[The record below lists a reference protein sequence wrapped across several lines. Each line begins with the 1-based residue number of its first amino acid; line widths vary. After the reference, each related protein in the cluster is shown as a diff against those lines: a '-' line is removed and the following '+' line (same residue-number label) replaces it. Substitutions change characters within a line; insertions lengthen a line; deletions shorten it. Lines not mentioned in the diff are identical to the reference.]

1 MFVDKVKITVKGGDG
16 GNGCASFRREKFIPK
31 GGPSGGDGGNG
42 GDVILVAKTSQQS
55 LVDLYYR
62 RHYQAKNGE
71 NGRSRDQ
78 YGKNGKDIEL
88 HVPIGTIIKDIDDNL
103 RILEDLDKPGKRFT
117 LANGGPGGRGNIHFA
132 SSTNRVPRDWE
143 PGTPGEVKNIELEL
157 KTIAD
162 IGLVGYPNA
171 GKSTLLSALSA
182 AKPKVGAY
190 PFTTLRPI
198 VGTVEFQDYYK
209 MSIADIPGLIEGAHD
224 NIGLG
229 HDFLRHIERTAILV
243 YVLDMAGYDGRDPYD
258 DFISLKK
265 ELDMYLEGLSSR
277 PAIIAANK
285 MDLPEAAELLK
296 EFKKKVYDIQIIP
309 ISAANEDHMEDILEV
324 LRIKVEKNRA
334 KLEENESEE

>member
-1 MFVDKVKITVKGGDG
+1 MFIDKVKITVKGGDG

-42 GDVILVAKTSQQS
+42 GNVILIAKTSQQS

-62 RHYQAKNGE
+62 RHYRGQNGE

-88 HVPIGTIIKDIDDNL
+88 HVPIGTMIKDLDDDL
-103 RILEDLDKPGKRFT
+103 RILADLDKPGKSFT
-117 LANGGPGGRGNIHFA
+117 VANGGPGGRGNIHFA
-132 SSTNRVPRDWE
+132 SSTNRVPRECE
-143 PGTPGEVKNIELEL
+143 PGTPGETKKLELEL
-157 KTIAD
+157 KSIAD

-182 AKPKVGAY
+182 AKPKIGAY

-198 VGTVEFQDYYK
+198 VGTVEYPDYYK
-209 MSIADIPGLIEGAHD
+209 ISIADIPGLIEGAHD

-229 HDFLRHIERTAILV
+229 HDFLRHIERTKILV
-243 YVLDMAGYDGRDPYD
+243 YVLDMAAFDGRDPYD

-265 ELDMYLEGLSSR
+265 ELDLYLDGLSSR
-277 PAIIAANK
+277 PSIIAANK
-285 MDLPEAAELLK
+285 MDLPEAAEILK

-309 ISAANEDHMEDILEV
+309 ISAANSENLDDVLDV
-324 LRIKVEKNRA
+324 LRIKVEKSRA
-334 KLEENESEE
+334 ILEDSEDSE